1 MAQGLSDLAG
11 SLARAGRG
19 NEAATLLDEAEGLGR
34 GLKNDALLAGVLN
47 ERGDA
52 YFYQGDLKS
61 AAGSYEQAS
70 RLASHAADKEVL
82 LISKMN
88 LAKVA
93 VEDGRSRTAIN
104 DLRTLAQQADSQGRK
119 YISVVSSVLLGE
131 AMIRNKEYAAARQ
144 ELQRSLGRAERLG
157 LRLEVARVHYLLGEA
172 LRLSGNASE
181 SASQYREAG
190 RGLDEIRKEQ
200 GAEHLA
206 ERYDLKPI
214 YAATAQLTQ

>member
-1 MAQGLSDLAG
+1 
-11 SLARAGRG
+11 
-19 NEAATLLDEAEGLGR
+19 
-34 GLKNDALLAGVLN
+34 
-47 ERGDA
+47 
-52 YFYQGDLKS
+52 
-61 AAGSYEQAS
+61 
-70 RLASHAADKEVL
+70 LASHAADKDVL
-82 LISKMN
+82 LSSKMN

-93 VEDGRSRTAIN
+93 VADGRSRTAVN

-172 LRLSGNASE
+172 LRLSGNTSE
-181 SASQYREAG
+181 SALQYRGAG
-190 RGLDEIRKEQ
+190 SVLDEIRKEP
-200 GAEHLA
+200 GAEHIT

-214 YAATAQLTQ
+214 FAAATQVSQ